1 MASIPTLEESCISTY
16 LNYLEHE
23 SAAYVS
29 LTQSESVILK
39 SIAPKMMTMMKGHLS
54 AKIGS
59 NGVTSTAI
67 RQRMLEIV
75 LSEKFPSVISKRKG
89 REKKVRV
96 KHYLLPH
103 CKRKKMDDM
112 RLMFVMKLSIFCQI
126 IITITKCD
134 CVTTTITLWTG
145 SSSVSLSVTTS

>member
-39 SIAPKMMTMMKGHLS
+39 SIAPKMMTLMKGHLS
-54 AKIGS
+54 EKIGS

-75 LSEKFPSVISKRKG
+75 LSERFPSAKYSNVYIHKRTA
-89 REKKVRV
+89 KVCILFDTFFR
-96 KHYLLPH
+96 P
-103 CKRKKMDDM
+103 
-112 RLMFVMKLSIFCQI
+112 
-126 IITITKCD
+126 
-134 CVTTTITLWTG
+134 
-145 SSSVSLSVTTS
+145 